1 MGSSPKGGLKC
12 CHTET
17 TIIMSFNG
25 STKAEESSNKRV
37 NTEDVTMAVEDK
49 EGTENKEILTTGPIP
64 PSMGTPGTL
73 SIRSSAENINNLGNI
88 KRDEQMVN
96 IKRNETRGNQ
106 NMDRL
111 SRDSGYFEEN
121 FSCLHKERNIEPEDE
136 TVDENIS
143 SQEIGLSY
151 RPLNSKEEKQ
161 HILKPSWEI
170 KIENENEE
178 KGMESVYT
186 WG

>member
-17 TIIMSFNG
+17 KIIMSFNG

-73 SIRSSAENINNLGNI
+73 SIRSSAENII
-88 KRDEQMVN
+88 
-96 IKRNETRGNQ
+96 I
-106 NMDRL
+106 
-111 SRDSGYFEEN
+111 SGTSN
-121 FSCLHKERNIEPEDE
+121 ATNKWSTLKEMRHEA
-136 TVDENIS
+136 
-143 SQEIGLSY
+143 
-151 RPLNSKEEKQ
+151 
-161 HILKPSWEI
+161 I
-170 KIENENEE
+170 KI
-178 KGMESVYT
+178 
-186 WG
+186 WID